1 MARIRAASAENVV
14 SAAARRHKGQD
25 KNSLHDNIRNNTA
38 KKTKSKTKHPKS
50 NPEKPPPGY
59 SFLVVGYPDV
69 AERCRVISLE
79 RGVDFRQISANPRDG
94 GQRGRN
100 SNIAKHLHRLGYHIR
115 TDIFDEA
122 VEELGYRIDGRKL
135 VKIDVAEGMEE
146 YERIAKR
153 FGVDVKEEN
162 AQRAAREDARKVQ
175 ATIKELFPF
184 IPEDEAEVI
193 FSRAWQKGS
202 QNVGRATTIDLG
214 KKVQLAVAAHIRHE
228 HTAYDSLLN
237 ARVPWLQCRKMVE
250 ADCLRKIIEWRGD
263 DPEALLG
270 EAYQGVLEDT
280 LIMTEDET
288 PAERSEPDRY
298 ADNEDSTDDSIIVEN
313 NPAAAVAEFEQPPTA
328 YESGTDFYK
337 PRIVP
342 RRSMDEGKRRSAFL
356 AKYQQARSQ
365 TPQHQKQNNYAPS
378 HRPHPQIQSPLYT
391 SHAQQQYGQHTA
403 PNPSY
408 SPAYAPPQP
417 VPAYHQ
423 PHYPQPTMALP
434 PPPPSHDVARP
445 EPPPS
450 YASSSIP
457 YHPPA
462 PLPLPVQDLP
472 PQLFFDENNRPT
484 LLEPATHELLALSEE
499 SAKMSQRSRST
510 VPSYSAPVHVPSPP
524 SYQPALTI
532 AHNHNYDDDDDA
544 YEPPSVA
551 RSQIYDSRGRAGLP
565 EASPYAHNSTLEDD
579 GFTVIK
585 ASKKLSRKGRAR
597 QKAFKKQARMQRKAE
612 ILYDDDDG
620 EEDEYDP
627 AQAVVRVDDRA
638 SLRPPPPN
646 ESHAQRPQY
655 YVPPP
660 PPPAPRQPIP
670 STHIYDR
677 PTPLPHHGAPAL
689 IQPSQRVQY
698 HPPPQPPVPM
708 PQYAPAP
715 PMYQHPVQHYQ
726 YAPHP
731 PPLPPP
737 PPPPQYY
744 QQPVPGY
751 DHAYYQR

>member
-14 SAAARRHKGQD
+14 SAVARRHKGQD

-38 KKTKSKTKHPKS
+38 RKTKSKTKYPKS

-69 AERCRVISLE
+69 AERCRVISSE
-79 RGVDFRQISANPRDG
+79 RGVDFRQISANPKDV
-94 GQRGRN
+94 GQRGRH

-122 VEELGYRIDGRKL
+122 VEELGYRIDDDGRKL
-135 VKIDVAEGMEE
+135 VKVEVAQGMED
-146 YERIAKR
+146 YERIAKK
-153 FGVDVKEEN
+153 FGVDIKEEN
-162 AQRAAREDARKVQ
+162 ARKAAKEDARKVQ

-202 QNVGRATTIDLG
+202 QNVGRARTMDLG
-214 KKVQLAVAAHIRHE
+214 RKVQLAVAAHIRHE

-237 ARVPWLQCRKMVE
+237 ARVPWLECRKAVE

-298 ADNEDSTDDSIIVEN
+298 ADNEDSTDDSIIIEN
-313 NPAAAVAEFEQPPTA
+313 NPAAAVAEIEQPPTA
-328 YESGTDFYK
+328 YESGTDFYQ
-337 PRIVP
+337 PHIVP

-365 TPQHQKQNNYAPS
+365 TPQYQKQPNAYNDQNDYAPS
-378 HRPHPQIQSPLYT
+378 HRPHPQIQSPVYT
-391 SHAQQQYGQHTA
+391 SHARQTYHQHTA
-403 PNPSY
+403 TNPPY

-423 PHYPQPTMALP
+423 PHYSQPTMAMP
-434 PPPPSHDVARP
+434 PPPPSHDVERP

-450 YASSSIP
+450 
-457 YHPPA
+457 
-462 PLPLPVQDLP
+462 
-472 PQLFFDENNRPT
+472 PT
-484 LLEPATHELLALSEE
+484 LLEPATHELLPLSTE

-510 VPSYSAPVHVPSPP
+510 VPSYSAPAHIPQPP
-524 SYQPALTI
+524 SYQSALPI
-532 AHNHNYDDDDDA
+532 AQNHNYDDDDDA
-544 YEPPSVA
+544 YEPPSAA
-551 RSQIYDSRGRAGLP
+551 RSQQYESHGRAGLS
-565 EASPYAHNSTLEDD
+565 EASPYAHNPTLEDD

-585 ASKKLSRKGRAR
+585 ATKKLSRKGRAR
-597 QKAFKKQARMQRKAE
+597 QKALEKQARMQRKAE
-612 ILYDDDDG
+612 ILYEDA

-627 AQAVVRVDDRA
+627 AQALVRVSDRA
-638 SLRPPPPN
+638 SLRPLPSV
-646 ESHAQRPQY
+646 EHHAQQPQY

-660 PPPAPRQPIP
+660 PPPAPRQPVP
-670 STHIYDR
+670 STPLYDR

-698 HPPPQPPVPM
+698 HPPPPPLVPM
-708 PQYAPAP
+708 LQFAPAP
-715 PMYQHPVQHYQ
+715 PVYQHPVQHYQ

-737 PPPPQYY
+737 PPQYY
-744 QQPVPGY
+744 HQPVPGY